1 MTKLKIPPQLLLAAA
16 TLFWAGNWI
25 VGRAIRHDVPPI
37 ALSFWRWVVAGLC
50 MLPLVWP
57 KRREI
62 FPALAAHWKIL
73 IPFGL
78 LGIGFYN
85 ALAYIGLT
93 YTEVTNGAVLNS
105 FTPIVIVINARLFFG
120 RRLRRAEAVG
130 ITISSLGV
138 LAIVARGDPAILAG
152 LSVNIGDL
160 WILASVLSWGLYTN
174 LLSRRPAGVDAL
186 VMLAAMIMIGIVAM
200 VPFYLW
206 EMSTGKFIHP
216 TPVSFLALAYVGTFP
231 AFLGY
236 LCWNRGVAE
245 LGPAKSGLYMHLVP
259 VFALLLSTLL
269 LGEVPQSY
277 HFFGIACIIGGIYL
291 VSRH

>member
-1 MTKLKIPPQLLLAAA
+1 MLRLKIPPQLLLTAA

-37 ALSFWRWVVAGLC
+37 ALSFWRWVVAAVCLV
-50 MLPLVWP
+50 PLVWP
-57 KRREI
+57 HRRKVL
-62 FPALAAHWKIL
+62 PALAAHWKIL
-73 IPFGL
+73 VPLGL

-120 RRLRRAEAVG
+120 RRLRLAEAAG
-130 ITISSLGV
+130 IAVSSIGV
-138 LAIVARGDPAILAG
+138 LAIVARGDPAVLAR

-174 LLSRRPAGVDAL
+174 LLSRRPAGLDAL
-186 VMLAAMIMIGIVAM
+186 VMLAAMVIVGIIAMI
-200 VPFYLW
+200 PFYAW
-206 EMSTGKFIHP
+206 EISTGRLIHATP
-216 TPVSFLALAYVGTFP
+216 TSFLALAYVGTFP

-245 LGPAKSGLYMHLVP
+245 MGPAKSGLYMHLIP
-259 VFALLLSTLL
+259 VFALLLSALL
-269 LGEVPQSY
+269 LNETPQTY
-277 HFFGIACIIGGIYL
+277 HFFGIACIVTGIFM